1 MEPTIG
7 VLYVHSQGVAGA
19 LLERLQKADGR
30 LAIHRNRAETASGGL
45 AVDCVL
51 LDAPEGTAIE
61 AGVET
66 ARAAYGPVPVVVRTE
81 PGIVVTSDAP
91 RAVIGVEEDGNL
103 EELLDA
109 IVTAGAD
116 HLVPEGVTLRD
127 EVLASVPLG
136 VTIAD
141 LRRPDNP
148 LIYVNDHFERLTGYP
163 QTEILGRNCR
173 FLQGPDTEPGPVGAM
188 REAIDAGEP
197 AVVTLQN
204 YRRDGTPF
212 WNRVELIPVR
222 EADGTLTHFLGFQ
235 RDVTTARRREEA
247 EARIR
252 TARPEL
258 LGLSDADLDPARAVR
273 QALDLGRS
281 ALDVSTAAILTI
293 EGPAEAAVLLHVG
306 TSPEDVGT
314 DDSELQALAARV
326 AKTGDAWGFGEAAA
340 APTESGSLECF
351 LGAPVS
357 LDGATWGVVCF
368 FDADPRLA
376 DFSEAERTFLGTLG
390 TVLGRI
396 LDRTPPSERPV

>member
-7 VLYVHSQGVAGA
+7 VLYVHSQGVAGP
-19 LLERLQKADGR
+19 LLDRLQQADGR
-30 LAIHRNRAETASGGL
+30 LAVHRNRAETTSGGL

-51 LDAPEGTAIE
+51 LDAPDGTAIE

-66 ARAAYGPVPVVVRTE
+66 ARAAYGPLPVIVRTE
-81 PGIVVTSDAP
+81 PGVVVTSEAP
-91 RAVIGVEEDGNL
+91 RAVIGVEDDGDL
-103 EELLDA
+103 EALLDA

-127 EVLASVPLG
+127 DVLASVPIG

-163 QTEILGRNCR
+163 ETEILGRNCR
-173 FLQGPDTEPGPVGAM
+173 FLQGRDTESAPVETM

-235 RDVTTARRREEA
+235 RDVTTARRREAA
-247 EARIR
+247 EERIQE
-252 TARPEL
+252 ARPEL
-258 LGLSDADLDPARAVR
+258 LGLRGLDLDADQAVR
-273 QALDLGRS
+273 RALDLGRT
-281 ALDVSTAAILTI
+281 ALDVSTATVLTIDDSADPAILLQVGTAL
-293 EGPAEAAVLLHVG
+293 EELGADRSELDALARRVAEA
-306 TSPEDVGT
+306 
-314 DDSELQALAARV
+314 
-326 AKTGDAWGFGEAAA
+326 GDAWGFGEAAG
-340 APTESGSLECF
+340 APTGSGSLECF
-351 LGAPVS
+351 LGAPVH

-368 FDADPRLA
+368 LDAHPRLA

-390 TVLGRI
+390 SVIGL
-396 LDRTPPSERPV
+396 LLERTPPAEWPG